1 MIKQIQILAAF
12 LVFFFVLP
20 IIAGLL
26 PFPNNAKI
34 EYPKV
39 KEPQIVYAAGTVTT
53 PKTETPPTTTT
64 VSSTPTTTDITQ
76 PLSPFDVLIYFTH
89 SHETYKPFVESATG
103 TIAVYDSSTNL
114 FSMQDMIKNYFQLNG
129 LTTKILDVDVQGV
142 MKQNGL
148 PFHLAYD
155 TSRKYVAEELE
166 QNKYDL
172 VLDIHRDAVGAEA
185 TTVSHNNVKYA
196 KIAFVVGAENPNYK
210 SNLGYANALSD
221 SLNKIIPGISRGALI
236 KEGKGVDGVYNQDLA
251 KELLVVEIGGIDNTE
266 DEVYRTIS
274 ILAQAISK
282 TFVTKEL

>member
-1 MIKQIQILAAF
+1 
-12 LVFFFVLP
+12 
-20 IIAGLL
+20 
-26 PFPNNAKI
+26 
-34 EYPKV
+34 
-39 KEPQIVYAAGTVTT
+39 
-53 PKTETPPTTTT
+53 
-64 VSSTPTTTDITQ
+64 
-76 PLSPFDVLIYFTH
+76 
-89 SHETYKPFVESATG
+89 
-103 TIAVYDSSTNL
+103 
-114 FSMQDMIKNYFQLNG
+114 
-129 LTTKILDVDVQGV
+129 
-142 MKQNGL
+142 
-148 PFHLAYD
+148 
-155 TSRKYVAEELE
+155 
-166 QNKYDL
+166 

-282 TFVTKEL
+282 